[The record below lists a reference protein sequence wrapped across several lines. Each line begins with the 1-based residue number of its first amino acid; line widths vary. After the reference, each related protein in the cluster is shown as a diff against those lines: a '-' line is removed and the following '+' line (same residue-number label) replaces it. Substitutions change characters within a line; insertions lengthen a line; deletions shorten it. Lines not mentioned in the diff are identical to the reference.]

1 MHRWP
6 VLSERMAPI
15 PTIRCPTFDSGRGS
29 HAAEC
34 SNDQVAL
41 WIYSLEV
48 LQRFWR
54 EISETAPW
62 TSRLIM
68 PYESLEKKERAC
80 KFIRSILSSTR

>member
-1 MHRWP
+1 MT
-6 VLSERMAPI
+6 PI

-34 SNDQVAL
+34 SNDQAVL
-41 WIYSLEV
+41 WIYSLREFLV
-48 LQRFWR
+48 LQRFWK

-68 PYESLEKKERAC
+68 PYELLEKRER
-80 KFIRSILSSTR
+80 SL